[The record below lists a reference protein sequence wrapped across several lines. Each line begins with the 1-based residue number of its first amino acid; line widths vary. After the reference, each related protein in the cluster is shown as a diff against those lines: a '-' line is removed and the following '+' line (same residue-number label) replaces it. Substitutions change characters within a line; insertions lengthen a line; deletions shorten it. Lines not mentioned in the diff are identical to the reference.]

1 MTGSLFSALSGLKAN
16 QSWIDVIGNNLANV
30 NTPGFKSSGATFAD
44 HFSRNIQF
52 ASAPSANQGG
62 RNPIQIGQG
71 VRLADTPRNF
81 AQGSLTSTGR
91 AFDIAL
97 QGNGFFAV
105 SNGIANLYTRVGSF
119 GLDALSNLV
128 DVRTGYRVLDPAGQP
143 IAVDTTSLLAPRATS
158 SAKIAGNLPK
168 EVTGPLREQLAS
180 NAVFAHGFPAEV
192 TGTATGPFAIPTGQT
207 WSLQVTVGGGTTQTA
222 SVTSTTGTVGAA
234 QVANAIDA
242 LDDVSATVDGS
253 GRVVVT
259 TDRTGED
266 VTLKIGAGPS
276 GADLAG
282 AAGLST
288 TLVSGSE
295 SPITPSTT
303 LNDLPGNVV
312 DYVAGDRIR
321 ISGVDFDGTPISA
334 EFVYGAANDGETIDD
349 FVAFVDA
356 LYAGATASVD
366 ASGKLMLESDATGET
381 GLQLAIADDA
391 AAAGETQW
399 AVYAMSTETQGTPAD
414 QVSTAMEVY
423 DQAGVAHVLT
433 LDFARQEDGTWT
445 LTPQLEATDGTVLSA
460 PITGIEF
467 ADDGTPIGFGGLDAT
482 VTLGFTGQLAAQ
494 DVELDLGA
502 DGALDGLTQL
512 GASGEV
518 IVREQDGYGT
528 GELSSLSVD
537 VDGAIVGLYTNGQSQ
552 ELGAVGVATFTNPD
566 GLEHVGENFFR
577 QSLNSGTPSLGEGIS
592 GSAGRV
598 IGGSLE
604 NSNVDT
610 AEQFVRLIEAQR
622 GFQAN
627 ARVITATNEVLR
639 DMVNLI

>member
-16 QSWIDVIGNNLANV
+16 QSWIDLIGNNLANV

-52 ASAPSANQGG
+52 ATSPSANQGG
-62 RNPIQIGQG
+62 RNPLQIGQG
-71 VRLADTPRNF
+71 VRLADTPRDF
-81 AQGSLTSTGR
+81 SQGSLTSTGR
-91 AFDIAL
+91 TFDIAM

-119 GLDALSNLV
+119 GLDASSGLV
-128 DVRTGYRVLDPAGQP
+128 DVRTGYRVLDPSGQA
-143 IAVDTTSLLAPRATS
+143 ISIDTTSLLAPQATS
-158 SAKIAGNLPK
+158 SASISGNLPK
-168 EVTGPLREQLAS
+168 VVTGPLREELAS
-180 NAVFAHGFPAEV
+180 SAAFTHGYPAEI
-192 TGTATGPFAIPTGQT
+192 TGTGSGPFAIPAGET
-207 WSLQVTVGGGTTQTA
+207 WTLKVTAGGGSTQTA
-222 SVTSTTGTVGAA
+222 SVTSTTGSVTAA
-234 QVANAIDA
+234 DVAAAIDA
-242 LDDVSATVDGS
+242 LDDVSASVDGS

-266 VTLKIGAGPS
+266 VTLKIGAGAP
-276 GADLAG
+276 GEDLAG
-282 AAGLST
+282 LVGLST

-295 SPITPSTT
+295 SAITSATT
-303 LNDLPGNVV
+303 LDDLPGNVV
-312 DYVAGDRIR
+312 DYAAGDRIR
-321 ISGVDFDGTPISA
+321 ISGVDFDGTPVSA
-334 EFVYGAANDGETIDD
+334 EFVYGAANDGETVED

-356 LYAGATASVD
+356 LYAGATASLD
-366 ASGKLMLESDATGET
+366 ASGKLMLESDTAGET
-381 GLQLAIADDA
+381 GLQLAISDDPTA
-391 AAAGETQW
+391 TGETQW
-399 AVYAMSTETQGTPAD
+399 AVYAMTTATEGTPPD

-423 DQAGVAHVLT
+423 DQAGVVHVLT

-445 LTPQLEATDGTVLSA
+445 LTPELDPSEGSVLSA
-460 PITGIEF
+460 PITGIQF
-467 ADDGTPIGFGGLDAT
+467 ADDGTPIGFGALGAS
-482 VTLGFTGQLAAQ
+482 VTLGFTGQLASQ
-494 DVELDLGA
+494 EVTLDLGA
-502 DGALDGLTQL
+502 DGGMTGLTQL
-512 GASGEV
+512 GSDGEV

-528 GELSSLSVD
+528 GELASISVD
-537 VDGAIVGLYTNGQSQ
+537 VDGSILGLYTNGQNQ
-552 ELGAVGVATFTNPD
+552 ELGSLGVATFTNPD

-577 QSLNSGTPSLGEGIS
+577 QSLNSGTPNLGAGLA
-592 GSAGRV
+592 GTAGRV